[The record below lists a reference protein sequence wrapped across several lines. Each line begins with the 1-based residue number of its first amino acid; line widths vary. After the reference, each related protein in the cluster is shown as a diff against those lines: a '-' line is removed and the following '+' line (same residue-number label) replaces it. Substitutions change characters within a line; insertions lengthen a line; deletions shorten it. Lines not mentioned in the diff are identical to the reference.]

1 MLCFRVAWGCDKSTL
16 LVLYRAYIRSCMEY
30 GGCQAFDNAAP
41 SVLQKLDVVQSS
53 ALRVCTGASNLP
65 LYLSYKLHVMN
76 HHFSYADVD
85 SPMLQHL
92 RSLPTVIIPL
102 LVSWNITLFRKLE
115 PLNIGH
121 RLVRLLGISVIL
133 W

>member
-65 LYLSYKLHVMN
+65 LYLSY
-76 HHFSYADVD
+76 ADVD

-92 RSLPTVIIPL
+92 RSLQTVIIPL